1 MKVKKDIVQFRVF
14 SINDLDVLIKHFD
27 QYPLI
32 TQKRGDYLLFKEILK
47 IMQLKEHLTTDGLQ
61 KIVNLKASLNLGLS
75 EKQLSLT
82 VFLFHVL

>member
-1 MKVKKDIVQFRVF
+1 MTQLVEI
-14 SINDLDVLIKHFD
+14 IKFFD